1 MSVRLS
7 RLHRMTEARLITA
20 LAAYGFERRADMDA
34 TGLSFSLGS
43 EIRNTAQI
51 LTAYILDDENCS
63 IATTATIAL
72 HSSGVAQ
79 IIGSLPIGARM
90 SPILLPPDLV
100 DDGAVDFPSNIDG
113 AGDGFFQPGLYISSE
128 NDIARYLEWFSRTVE
143 SDVIPWFAAR
153 NNIKALVS
161 NVMTPE
167 RYSWF
172 EKNINPG
179 KVRATVALCLV
190 NEEWKLAAQIMK
202 WYLRKPRGFNSV
214 DSIAKARHFDNTMQ
228 KLFAD
233 YAALM
238 N

>member
-7 RLHRMTEARLITA
+7 RLRRATEARLTAA
-20 LAAYGFERRADMDA
+20 LAAYGFERRAEMDA

-43 EIRNTAQI
+43 EIRNTTQI
-51 LTAYILDDENCS
+51 LTAYILDDENS
-63 IATTATIAL
+63 SVATTATIAL

-79 IIGSLPIGARM
+79 IIGALPIGARI
-90 SPILLPPDLV
+90 SPILLPPDLLG
-100 DDGAVDFPSNIDG
+100 DGEVDFPSNVDG
-113 AGDGFFQPGLYISSE
+113 AGDSFFQPGLYISSE
-128 NDIARYLEWFSRTVE
+128 NDIDRYIEWFSRTVE

-153 NNIKALVS
+153 NNIEVLVT

-190 NEEWKLAAQIMK
+190 NEEWELAAQIMK

-214 DSIAKARHFDNTMQ
+214 DSIVKAGHFDKAMRTM
-228 KLFAD
+228 FAD
-233 YAALM
+233 YSALR